1 VYEIKGTLVPF
12 LWLDKIVND
21 NDIYIKK
28 INMGIFDNDDEFNDD
43 FMNRWENFNNRM
55 MNDEEFRKEMERTQ
69 KEIQNMMRMFFFRKD
84 FGVPLDFKIIPLNS
98 KDLNSF
104 NIPENEMDIEKG
116 DDENG
121 DWETK
126 SWTSPDGSISY
137 SSFSRDSSFDDM
149 TDLPD
154 EIAERWQEKL
164 RRKKETNPEELKNE
178 KLAKLKIMLD
188 KAVEQELYEK
198 AAEIKK
204 VMDELKSE
212 NKNT

>member
-1 VYEIKGTLVPF
+1 
-12 LWLDKIVND
+12 
-21 NDIYIKK
+21 
-28 INMGIFDNDDEFNDD
+28 MGIFDNDDEFNDD
-43 FMNRWENFNNRM
+43 FMNSWENFNNRM

-69 KEIQNMMRMFFFRKD
+69 KEIQNMMRMFFSRKD
-84 FGVPLDFKIIPLNS
+84 FGGALDFRIIPLNS
-98 KDLNSF
+98 KDLNNF

-116 DDENG
+116 EDENG

-137 SSFSRDSSFDDM
+137 SSFSRGSNFGDM

-154 EIAERWQEKL
+154 EIAERWQKKL
-164 RRKKETNPEELKNE
+164 NRKKEASSEELKKE
-178 KLAKLKIMLD
+178 KLVKLKIALD
-188 KAVEQELYEK
+188 KAVEHELYEK

-212 NKNT
+212 NKNV

>member
-1 VYEIKGTLVPF
+1 
-12 LWLDKIVND
+12 
-21 NDIYIKK
+21 
-28 INMGIFDNDDEFNDD
+28 MGIFDNDDEFNDD

-55 MNDEEFRKEMERTQ
+55 MNDEAFRKEMERTQ
-69 KEIQNMMRMFFFRKD
+69 KEIQNMMRMFF
-84 FGVPLDFKIIPLNS
+84 GTPLDFRITPLNS
-98 KDLNSF
+98 KDLNNF

-116 DDENG
+116 KDENG

-137 SSFSRDSSFDDM
+137 SSFSRGSNFDDM
-149 TDLPD
+149 MDLPD
-154 EIAERWQEKL
+154 EIAERWQEKIS
-164 RRKKETNPEELKNE
+164 KKNPEEFKNK

>member
-1 VYEIKGTLVPF
+1 
-12 LWLDKIVND
+12 
-21 NDIYIKK
+21 
-28 INMGIFDNDDEFNDD
+28 MGIFDNDDEFNDD
-43 FMNRWENFNNRM
+43 FMSRWENFNNRM

-69 KEIQNMMRMFFFRKD
+69 KEIQHMMRMFFLRKD
-84 FGVPLDFKIIPLNS
+84 FGSPLDFKIIPLNS
-98 KDLNSF
+98 KDLNNF

-116 DDENG
+116 EDENG

-126 SWTSPDGSISY
+126 SWISPDGLTSY

-149 TDLPD
+149 IDLPD

-178 KLAKLKIMLD
+178 KLAKLKISLD
-188 KAVEQELYEK
+188 KAVEQERYEK

-204 VMDELKSE
+204 LMDELKSE
-212 NKNT
+212 NKNFDN